1 MSLLDRFKRLFGARP
16 ASSAADERPQHPHEA
31 DDGHAAAPGEAAA
44 APLRTGKERRQKSRP
59 PVNPNT
65 RVLII
70 DDSATIVAT
79 LRKMM
84 RQNGFVTY
92 EAGDAESGLEVA
104 QREVPDLVFLD
115 IVLPGM
121 NGFSALRQLR
131 RDARTSAIPVIMISG
146 NAQATEEFYVQR
158 IGADDFMK
166 KPFSRAEIFARI
178 ERLVDDDGV
187 PRRLTELARLKALRE
202 LEEDE

>member
-1 MSLLDRFKRLFGARP
+1 MSLLDRLKRLFGGASATTDAAPSRAHRP
-16 ASSAADERPQHPHEA
+16 HDADGDVAEA
-31 DDGHAAAPGEAAA
+31 DGLAPT
-44 APLRTGKERRQKSRP
+44 PTRTGKERRQKSRP

-104 QREVPDLVFLD
+104 QREVPDLIFLD

-131 RDARTSAIPVIMISG
+131 RDPRTSAIPVIMISG

-178 ERLVDDDGV
+178 ERLVDDEGV

-202 LEEDE
+202 AEEDE